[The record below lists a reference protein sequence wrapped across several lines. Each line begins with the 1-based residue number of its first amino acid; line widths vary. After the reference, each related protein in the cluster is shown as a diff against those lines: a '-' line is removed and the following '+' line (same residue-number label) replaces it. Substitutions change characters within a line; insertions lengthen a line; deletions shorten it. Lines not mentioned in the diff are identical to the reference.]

1 LDADTD
7 TAFESPQSSACG
19 EFPCKYLYALSPLF
33 SKYSPQI
40 NFSFSSA
47 LATALPHNPAEKIEI
62 QLKTPLHDCFCG
74 FSND

>member
-1 LDADTD
+1 MR
-7 TAFESPQSSACG
+7 
-19 EFPCKYLYALSPLF
+19 YLYALSPLF

-40 NFSFSSA
+40 NFLFSSV
-47 LATALPHNPAEKIEI
+47 LAIALPHNPAEKIEI